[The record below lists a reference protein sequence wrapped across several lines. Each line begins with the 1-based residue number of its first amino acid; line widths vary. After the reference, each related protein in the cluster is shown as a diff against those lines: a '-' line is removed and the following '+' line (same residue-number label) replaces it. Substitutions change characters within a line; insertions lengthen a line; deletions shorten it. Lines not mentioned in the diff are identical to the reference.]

1 VSLFVLI
8 NHELFIMIL
17 YSSGGGRK
25 ET

>member
-1 VSLFVLI
+1 
-8 NHELFIMIL
+8 MIL